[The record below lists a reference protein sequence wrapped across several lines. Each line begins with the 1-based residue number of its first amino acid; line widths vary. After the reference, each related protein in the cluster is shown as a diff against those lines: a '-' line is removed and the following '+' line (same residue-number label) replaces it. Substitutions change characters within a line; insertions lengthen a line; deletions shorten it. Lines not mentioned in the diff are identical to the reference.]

1 MLDWVTLPDLT
12 AWSEG
17 LLAPS
22 QLLFNPSSRLF
33 WGFCLSSVL
42 LAALVLWLQHRRLRA
57 HKSFWHYACA
67 VALAPKHWFNRS
79 SMVDLTCLLGNSLLR
94 VAVIVPLLGSHLAFA
109 LVVART
115 LQSNFGNGPDWA
127 LPWAAIAAIYTLVFF
142 VVEDFSR
149 FLLHYSM
156 HKSRFLWR
164 FHRLHHSATS
174 LTPLTL
180 FRAHPIEMALYYSRG
195 LLVFGVLSGIFIYLF
210 GGRLSGLQ
218 ILGVDALGFAFNA
231 LGANLRH
238 SPVWLSFGK
247 WERWFISP
255 AQHQVHHSA
264 AVQHRDRNFGTC
276 LAVWDRLLGSHV
288 RTDFNPQ
295 PLQFG
300 LAAGAKHAPL
310 RAPLKPPFTG
320 DTEVLL

>member
-1 MLDWVTLPDLT
+1 MFAWLTLPDLT
-12 AWSEG
+12 VWSEG

-22 QLLFNPSSRLF
+22 QLLFNPSSRMF
-33 WGFCLSSVL
+33 WGFCVSSVL
-42 LAALVLWLQHRRLRA
+42 LAALVLWLQHRRLRE
-57 HKSFWHYACA
+57 HKSVWHYACA
-67 VALAPKHWFNRS
+67 VVLAPKHWFNRS
-79 SMVDLTCLLGNSLLR
+79 SMVDLTCLLGNSVLR
-94 VAVIVPLLGSHLAFA
+94 AAVIVPLLGSHLALA

-127 LPWAAIAAIYTLVFF
+127 LPWAAIAITYTLVFF
-142 VVEDFSR
+142 IVEDFSR
-149 FLLHYSM
+149 FILHYSM
-156 HKSRFLWR
+156 HKSHFLWR

-180 FRAHPIEMALYYSRG
+180 FRAHPIEMALYYCRG
-195 LLVFGVLSGIFIYLF
+195 LLVFGVLSGVFIYLF

-255 AQHQVHHSA
+255 AQHQVHHSTA
-264 AVQHRDRNFGTC
+264 MHHRDRNFGTC
-276 LAVWDRLLGSHV
+276 LAAWDRLFGCHV
-288 RTDFNPQ
+288 RTDFKPQ

-300 LAAGAKHAPL
+300 LSATANRAPL
-310 RAPLKPPFTG
+310 RTPLKPSFTG
-320 DTEVLL
+320 DAEVLL